1 MDSTLI
7 STRPDEG
14 TLSLS
19 RARRAALGSFAGAV
33 VDWYDFLLYGIT
45 AALVFNREFFP
56 QVSPA
61 MGTLAAFATFGV
73 GFLFRPLGGVIFGHF
88 GDRLG
93 RKRMLMLTVWMM
105 GIATALIGI
114 LPSFST
120 IGWWAPILLVTLRAI
135 QGFAVGG
142 EWGGA
147 ALLSVESAPKNK
159 KAFYSSGVQ
168 VGYGVGLLLST
179 GLVSL
184 ISMMTTDEQF
194 LSWGWRIPFLFSI
207 VLVLGA
213 LWVRNGME
221 ESAEFEQQQHNQA
234 AAKKRIPVIEALLR
248 HPGAFLKIIALRLC
262 ELLTMY
268 IVTAFALNYSTQN
281 MGLPRELFLN
291 IGLLVE
297 KEGRMPIK
305 AVWMMG
311 IATALIGILPSFST
325 IGWCAPILLV
335 TLRAI
340 QGFAVG
346 GEWGGAALL
355 SVESAPKNK
364 KAFYSSGVQVGY
376 GVGLLLSTGLVS
388 LISMMTTDEQFLS
401 WGWRIPFLFSI
412 VLVLGAL
419 WVRNGM
425 EESAEF
431 EQQQHNQAAAK
442 KRIPVIEALLRHP
455 GAFLKI
461 IALRLCE
468 LLTMYIV
475 TAFALNYSTQNMG
488 LPRELFL
495 NIGLLVGGLSCLTIP
510 CFAWLADRF
519 GRRRVYITGALI
531 GTLSAFPFFM
541 ALEAQSIF
549 WIVFFS
555 IMLANIAHD
564 MVVCVQQPMFTEMFG
579 ASYRYSGAGVGY
591 QVASVVGGGFTPFI
605 AAALITYFAG
615 NWHSV
620 AIYLL
625 AGCLI
630 SAMTALLMKDNQR
643 A

>member
-1 MDSTLI
+1 MDTTLA
-7 STRPDEG
+7 SPSPHG
-14 TLSLS
+14 TAPSLH

-56 QVSPA
+56 QISPA

-88 GDRLG
+88 GDKLG

-114 LPSFST
+114 LPSFT
-120 IGWWAPILLVTLRAI
+120 AIGWWAPVLLVTLRAV

-147 ALLSVESAPKNK
+147 ALLSVESAPARK

-184 ISMMTTDEQF
+184 ISTLTTDEQF

-207 VLVLGA
+207 VLVLAA
-213 LWVRNGME
+213 LWVRKGMD
-221 ESAEFEQQQHNQA
+221 ESAEFEQQRQQPA
-234 AAKKRIPVIEALLR
+234 EKRRLPVMDALIR

-268 IVTAFALNYSTQN
+268 IVTAFALSYSTQN
-281 MGLPRELFLN
+281 L
-291 IGLLVE
+291 
-297 KEGRMPIK
+297 
-305 AVWMMG
+305 
-311 IATALIGILPSFST
+311 
-325 IGWCAPILLV
+325 
-335 TLRAI
+335 
-340 QGFAVG
+340 
-346 GEWGGAALL
+346 
-355 SVESAPKNK
+355 
-364 KAFYSSGVQVGY
+364 
-376 GVGLLLSTGLVS
+376 
-388 LISMMTTDEQFLS
+388 
-401 WGWRIPFLFSI
+401 
-412 VLVLGAL
+412 
-419 WVRNGM
+419 
-425 EESAEF
+425 
-431 EQQQHNQAAAK
+431 
-442 KRIPVIEALLRHP
+442 
-455 GAFLKI
+455 
-461 IALRLCE
+461 
-468 LLTMYIV
+468 
-475 TAFALNYSTQNMG
+475 G

-495 NIGLLVGGLSCLTIP
+495 NIGLLVGGISCLTIP

-519 GRRRVYITGALI
+519 GRRRVYITGALT
-531 GTLSAFPFFM
+531 GALSTFPFFM
-541 ALEAQSIF
+541 ALEAQSVF
-549 WIVFFS
+549 WIVVFA
-555 IMLANIAHD
+555 ILLANIAHD

-605 AAALITYFAG
+605 AAALVTFSG
-615 NWHSV
+615 GDWHSV

-625 AGCLI
+625 AGCLL
-630 SAMTALLMKDNQR
+630 SAATALLMKP
-643 A
+643 ASS

>member
-1 MDSTLI
+1 MDTTLI
-7 STRPDEG
+7 SDRANEETP
-14 TLSLS
+14 SLH

-56 QVSPA
+56 QISPA

-105 GIATALIGI
+105 GIATALIGL
-114 LPSFST
+114 LPSFAA
-120 IGWWAPILLVTLRAI
+120 IGWWAPALLVTLRAI

-147 ALLSVESAPKNK
+147 ALLSVESAPRHKR
-159 KAFYSSGVQ
+159 AFYSSGVQ

-184 ISMMTTDEQF
+184 VSHYTTDAQF

-207 VLVLGA
+207 LLVIIA
-213 LWVRNGME
+213 LWIRTGME
-221 ESAEFEQQQHNQA
+221 ESTEFEQQQREQ
-234 AAKKRIPVIEALLR
+234 PVVKQRLPVMEALLQ

-281 MGLPRELFLN
+281 L
-291 IGLLVE
+291 
-297 KEGRMPIK
+297 
-305 AVWMMG
+305 
-311 IATALIGILPSFST
+311 
-325 IGWCAPILLV
+325 
-335 TLRAI
+335 
-340 QGFAVG
+340 
-346 GEWGGAALL
+346 
-355 SVESAPKNK
+355 
-364 KAFYSSGVQVGY
+364 
-376 GVGLLLSTGLVS
+376 
-388 LISMMTTDEQFLS
+388 
-401 WGWRIPFLFSI
+401 
-412 VLVLGAL
+412 
-419 WVRNGM
+419 
-425 EESAEF
+425 
-431 EQQQHNQAAAK
+431 
-442 KRIPVIEALLRHP
+442 
-455 GAFLKI
+455 
-461 IALRLCE
+461 
-468 LLTMYIV
+468 
-475 TAFALNYSTQNMG
+475 G

-495 NIGLLVGGLSCLTIP
+495 NIGLLVGGISCLTIP

-531 GTLSAFPFFM
+531 GTFSAWPFFM
-541 ALEAQSIF
+541 ALEAQSLF
-549 WIVFFS
+549 WIVFFA

-579 ASYRYSGAGVGY
+579 ARYRYSGAGVGY

-605 AAALITYFAG
+605 AAALVTFSG
-615 NWHSV
+615 GDWRSV
-620 AIYLL
+620 AVYLL
-625 AGCLI
+625 AGCLL
-630 SAMTALLMKDNQR
+630 SALTAMFMKDSPS
-643 A
+643 

>member
-1 MDSTLI
+1 MDSTLT
-7 STRPDEG
+7 SDRSHEETP
-14 TLSLS
+14 SLS

-56 QVSPA
+56 QISPA

-114 LPSFST
+114 LPSFEA
-120 IGWWAPILLVTLRAI
+120 IGWWAPALLVTLRAI

-184 ISMMTTDEQF
+184 ISQFTTDEQF
-194 LSWGWRIPFLFSI
+194 LSWGWRIPFIFSI
-207 VLVLGA
+207 VLVIAA

-221 ESAEFEQQQHNQA
+221 ESAEFEQQQQCETPA
-234 AAKKRIPVIEALLR
+234 GKKRLPVMEALIQ

-281 MGLPRELFLN
+281 LGLPRELFLN
-291 IGLLVE
+291 IGLV
-297 KEGRMPIK
+297 
-305 AVWMMG
+305 
-311 IATALIGILPSFST
+311 
-325 IGWCAPILLV
+325 
-335 TLRAI
+335 
-340 QGFAVG
+340 VG
-346 GEWGGAALL
+346 G
-355 SVESAPKNK
+355 
-364 KAFYSSGVQVGY
+364 
-376 GVGLLLSTGLVS
+376 
-388 LISMMTTDEQFLS
+388 I
-401 WGWRIPFLFSI
+401 
-412 VLVLGAL
+412 
-419 WVRNGM
+419 
-425 EESAEF
+425 
-431 EQQQHNQAAAK
+431 
-442 KRIPVIEALLRHP
+442 
-455 GAFLKI
+455 
-461 IALRLCE
+461 
-468 LLTMYIV
+468 
-475 TAFALNYSTQNMG
+475 
-488 LPRELFL
+488 
-495 NIGLLVGGLSCLTIP
+495 SCLTIP

-531 GTLSAFPFFM
+531 GTLSAWPFFM
-541 ALEAQSIF
+541 ALEAQSVF
-549 WIVFFS
+549 WIVFFA
-555 IMLANIAHD
+555 IMLANVAHD
-564 MVVCVQQPMFTEMFG
+564 MVVCVQQPMFTELFG

-605 AAALITYFAG
+605 AAALVTFSGG

-625 AGCLI
+625 AGCLL
-630 SAMTALLMKDNQR
+630 SAATALFMKESPR
-643 A
+643 G

>member
-1 MDSTLI
+1 MDSTLT
-7 STRPDEG
+7 STRPNEE
-14 TLSLS
+14 TPSLN

-45 AALVFNREFFP
+45 AALVFNSEFFP
-56 QVSPA
+56 QIGPA

-73 GFLFRPLGGVIFGHF
+73 GFLFRPLGGIIFGHF
-88 GDRLG
+88 GDKLG

-114 LPSFST
+114 LPSFAA
-120 IGWWAPILLVTLRAI
+120 IGWWAPVLLVTLRAI

-147 ALLSVESAPKNK
+147 ALLSVESAPANK

-184 ISMMTTDEQF
+184 ISALTTNEQF

-207 VLVLGA
+207 VLVIGA

-221 ESAEFEQQQHNQA
+221 ESAEFEQQQTKPAEKQ
-234 AAKKRIPVIEALLR
+234 RLPVMEALAR
-248 HPGAFLKIIALRLC
+248 HPGAFLKIIGLRLC

-281 MGLPRELFLN
+281 L
-291 IGLLVE
+291 
-297 KEGRMPIK
+297 
-305 AVWMMG
+305 
-311 IATALIGILPSFST
+311 
-325 IGWCAPILLV
+325 
-335 TLRAI
+335 
-340 QGFAVG
+340 
-346 GEWGGAALL
+346 
-355 SVESAPKNK
+355 
-364 KAFYSSGVQVGY
+364 
-376 GVGLLLSTGLVS
+376 
-388 LISMMTTDEQFLS
+388 
-401 WGWRIPFLFSI
+401 
-412 VLVLGAL
+412 
-419 WVRNGM
+419 
-425 EESAEF
+425 
-431 EQQQHNQAAAK
+431 
-442 KRIPVIEALLRHP
+442 
-455 GAFLKI
+455 
-461 IALRLCE
+461 
-468 LLTMYIV
+468 
-475 TAFALNYSTQNMG
+475 G

-531 GTLSAFPFFM
+531 GTLSAVPFFM

-549 WIVFFS
+549 WIVVFS
-555 IMLANIAHD
+555 VLLANVAHD
-564 MVVCVQQPMFTEMFG
+564 MVVCVQQPMFTGMFG

-605 AAALITYFAG
+605 AAALVTFSG
-615 NWHSV
+615 GDWHSV

-625 AGCLI
+625 VGCLI
-630 SAMTALLMKDNQR
+630 SALTALLMKSSSH

>member
-1 MDSTLI
+1 MDTTLA
-7 STRPDEG
+7 SSSPDG
-14 TLSLS
+14 ATPSLN

-56 QVSPA
+56 QISPA

-88 GDRLG
+88 GDKLG

-114 LPSFST
+114 LPSFAA
-120 IGWWAPILLVTLRAI
+120 IGWWAPVLLVTLRAV

-147 ALLSVESAPKNK
+147 ALLSVESAPARK

-184 ISMMTTDEQF
+184 ISTFTTDEQF

-213 LWVRNGME
+213 LWVRKGMD
-221 ESAEFEQQQHNQA
+221 ESAEFEQQRQQPA
-234 AAKKRIPVIEALLR
+234 EKRRLPVMDALIR

-268 IVTAFALNYSTQN
+268 IVTAFALSYSTQN
-281 MGLPRELFLN
+281 L
-291 IGLLVE
+291 
-297 KEGRMPIK
+297 
-305 AVWMMG
+305 
-311 IATALIGILPSFST
+311 
-325 IGWCAPILLV
+325 
-335 TLRAI
+335 
-340 QGFAVG
+340 
-346 GEWGGAALL
+346 
-355 SVESAPKNK
+355 
-364 KAFYSSGVQVGY
+364 
-376 GVGLLLSTGLVS
+376 
-388 LISMMTTDEQFLS
+388 
-401 WGWRIPFLFSI
+401 
-412 VLVLGAL
+412 
-419 WVRNGM
+419 
-425 EESAEF
+425 
-431 EQQQHNQAAAK
+431 
-442 KRIPVIEALLRHP
+442 
-455 GAFLKI
+455 
-461 IALRLCE
+461 
-468 LLTMYIV
+468 
-475 TAFALNYSTQNMG
+475 G

-495 NIGLLVGGLSCLTIP
+495 NIGLLVGGISCLTIP

-519 GRRRVYITGALI
+519 GRRRVYITGALT
-531 GTLSAFPFFM
+531 GALSTFPFFM
-541 ALEAQSIF
+541 ALEAQSVF
-549 WIVFFS
+549 WIVVFA
-555 IMLANIAHD
+555 ILLANIAHD

-605 AAALITYFAG
+605 AAALVTFSG
-615 NWHSV
+615 GDWHSV

-625 AGCLI
+625 AGCLL
-630 SAMTALLMKDNQR
+630 SAATALLMKQ
-643 A
+643 ASS